1 MLMKITILDTGKQ
14 FVNPKQALLELAFCH
29 YPVRIEVDG
38 KQYAFEWFSEVETFF
53 KTLND

>member
-1 MLMKITILDTGKQ
+1 MIVIEESAKQ
-14 FVNPKQALLELAFCH
+14 FENKKQALLELAFCH

>member
-1 MLMKITILDTGKQ
+1 MKITIVDTGKQ
-14 FVNPKQALLELAFCH
+14 FDNQKQALLELAFCH